1 MESSKFKLNRTK
13 FIQISLLL
21 LACLLMFFTYFFN
34 LKKKQPSTNL
44 DQIKTIEP
52 LDRIK
57 TIEPD
62 EQKEKMVNTFLDVQ
76 YGGFDKNG
84 NRFVIGSRYANFE
97 IERPEIIRMEQI
109 LCNFYFKD
117 GTNLTIISNYGVYNN
132 VTDDMEFTKNV
143 KMNYLENVLFSE
155 KANFF
160 NVKNEL
166 LIEGNVKTNSPEG
179 ELQAD
184 KLDFNLDNKKLKIS
198 MYNDEKVNI
207 KVNY

>member
-1 MESSKFKLNRTK
+1 MESSKFKLNKTK

-21 LACLLMFFTYFFN
+21 LAFLLIFFTYFFN
-34 LKKKQPSTNL
+34 LKKKQASTNL

-52 LDRIK
+52 
-57 TIEPD
+57 D
-62 EQKEKMVNTFLDVQ
+62 EEKEKEVNTFVDVQ

-117 GTNLTIISNYGVYNN
+117 GTNLTIISDYGVYNN

-184 KLDFNLDNKKLKIS
+184 KLNFNLDSKKLKIS
-198 MYNDEKVNI
+198 MYNDKKVNI
-207 KVNY
+207 KVNF

>member
-1 MESSKFKLNRTK
+1 MGSSKFKLNKIK

-21 LACLLMFFTYFFN
+21 LAFFLIFFTYFFN
-34 LKKKQPSTNL
+34 LKKKQPSANL
-44 DQIKTIEP
+44 DQIKTI
-52 LDRIK
+52 K
-57 TIEPD
+57 PD
-62 EQKEKMVNTFLDVQ
+62 KQKEGAANTFLDVQ
-76 YGGFDKNG
+76 YGGLDKNG
-84 NRFVIGSRYANFE
+84 NRFVINSKYANFE
-97 IERPEIIRMEQI
+97 IDRPNVIRMEKI

-117 GTNLTIISNYGVYNN
+117 GTNLTIVSNYGIYNN
-132 VTDDMEFTKNV
+132 VTSDMEFTENV

-166 LIEGNVKTNSPEG
+166 LIEGNVKTKSPEG

-184 KLDFNLDNKKLKIS
+184 KLDFNLDSKKLKIS

-207 KVNY
+207 KVNF

>member
-1 MESSKFKLNRTK
+1 MASSKFKLNKTK

-21 LACLLMFFTYFFN
+21 LAFLLIFFTYFFN

-44 DQIKTIEP
+44 DQIKTIET
-52 LDRIK
+52 DK
-57 TIEPD
+57 
-62 EQKEKMVNTFLDVQ
+62 QKEEVVNTFFDVQ

-84 NRFVIGSRYANFE
+84 NRFVIGSKYANFE
-97 IERPEIIRMEQI
+97 IDRPNIIRMEQI
-109 LCNFYFKD
+109 LCTFYFKD
-117 GTNLTIISNYGVYNN
+117 DTNLTIVSNYGIYNN
-132 VTDDMEFTKNV
+132 VTDDMEFTENV

-166 LIEGNVKTNSPEG
+166 LIEGNVKTKSPEG

-184 KLDFNLDNKKLKIS
+184 KLNFNLDSKKLKIS
-198 MYNDEKVNI
+198 MYNDKKVNI
-207 KVNY
+207 KVNF

>member
-1 MESSKFKLNRTK
+1 MASSKFKLNNTK
-13 FIQISLLL
+13 LIQISLLALAFL
-21 LACLLMFFTYFFN
+21 LIFFTYFLN

-44 DQIKTIEP
+44 DQIKTV
-52 LDRIK
+52 
-57 TIEPD
+57 EPD
-62 EQKEKMVNTFLDVQ
+62 GEKEKMVNTFVDVE
-76 YGGFDKNG
+76 YSGFDKNG
-84 NRFVIGSRYANFE
+84 NRFIIGSRHANFE

-117 GTNLTIISNYGVYNN
+117 GTKLTIISDFGIYNN
-132 VTDDMEFTKNV
+132 VSDDMEFTENV

-160 NVKNEL
+160 NVKNQL
-166 LIEGNVKTNSPEG
+166 LIEGNVKTTSPEG
-179 ELQAD
+179 KLQAD

-207 KVNY
+207 KVNF

>member
-1 MESSKFKLNRTK
+1 MESSKFKLNKIK

-21 LACLLMFFTYFFN
+21 LAFFLIFFTYFFN
-34 LKKKQPSTNL
+34 LKKKQASTNL
-44 DQIKTIEP
+44 DQIKIIES
-52 LDRIK
+52 
-57 TIEPD
+57 D
-62 EQKEKMVNTFLDVQ
+62 EEKKKAVNTFVDVQ

-84 NRFVIGSRYANFE
+84 NRFIIGSRYANFE
-97 IERPEIIRMEQI
+97 IEKPEIIRMEQI

-117 GTNLTIISNYGVYNN
+117 GTNLTIFSDFGIYNN
-132 VTDDMEFTKNV
+132 VTDDMEFTENV

-166 LIEGNVKTNSPEG
+166 LIEGNIKTKSPKG

-184 KLDFNLDNKKLKIS
+184 RLDFDLNSKKLKIS
-198 MYNDEKVNI
+198 MDSNEKVNI

>member
-1 MESSKFKLNRTK
+1 MESSKFKLNKTK

-21 LACLLMFFTYFFN
+21 LAFFLIFFTYFFN
-34 LKKKQPSTNL
+34 LKKKQPSANL
-44 DQIKTIEP
+44 DQIKTI
-52 LDRIK
+52 K
-57 TIEPD
+57 PD
-62 EQKEKMVNTFLDVQ
+62 KQKEEAVNTFLDVE

-84 NRFVIGSRYANFE
+84 NRFVIGSKYADFE
-97 IERPEIIRMEQI
+97 IDRPNIIRMEQI

-117 GTNLTIISNYGVYNN
+117 GTNLTIISDYGVYNN

-184 KLDFNLDNKKLKIS
+184 KLNFNLDSKKLKVS
-198 MYNDEKVNI
+198 MYNDKKVNI
-207 KVNY
+207 KVNF

>member
-1 MESSKFKLNRTK
+1 MESSKFKLNKIK

-21 LACLLMFFTYFFN
+21 LAFFLIFFTYFSN
-34 LKKKQPSTNL
+34 LKKKQASTNL

-52 LDRIK
+52 DG
-57 TIEPD
+57 
-62 EQKEKMVNTFLDVQ
+62 QKEKAVNTFVDVQ
-76 YGGFDKNG
+76 YSGFDKNG
-84 NRFVIGSRYANFE
+84 NRFIIGSRHANFE

-117 GTNLTIISNYGVYNN
+117 GTKLTIISDFGIYNN
-132 VTDDMEFTKNV
+132 VSDDMEFTENV

-160 NVKNEL
+160 NVKNQL
-166 LIEGNVKTNSPEG
+166 LIEGNVKTTSPEG
-179 ELQAD
+179 KLQAD

-207 KVNY
+207 KVNF

>member
-1 MESSKFKLNRTK
+1 MESSKFKLNKTK

-21 LACLLMFFTYFFN
+21 IAFFLIFFTYFSN
-34 LKKKQPSTNL
+34 LKKKQASTNL

-52 LDRIK
+52 DG
-57 TIEPD
+57 
-62 EQKEKMVNTFLDVQ
+62 QKEKAVNTFVDVQ
-76 YGGFDKNG
+76 YNGFDKNG
-84 NRFVIGSRYANFE
+84 NRFIIGSRHANFE

-117 GTNLTIISNYGVYNN
+117 GTKLTIISDFGIYNN
-132 VTDDMEFTKNV
+132 VSDDMEFTENV

-160 NVKNEL
+160 NVKNQL
-166 LIEGNVKTNSPEG
+166 LIEGNVKTTSPEG
-179 ELQAD
+179 KLQAD

-207 KVNY
+207 KVNF

>member
-1 MESSKFKLNRTK
+1 MESNKFKLNKKK

-21 LACLLMFFTYFFN
+21 LAFLLIFFTYFSN

-44 DQIKTIEP
+44 DQTKTVET
-52 LDRIK
+52 DK
-57 TIEPD
+57 
-62 EQKEKMVNTFLDVQ
+62 QKEKAVNTFVDVQ

-166 LIEGNVKTNSPEG
+166 LIEGNVKTKSQEG

-184 KLDFNLDNKKLKIS
+184 KLDFNLDSKKLKIS
-198 MYNDEKVNI
+198 MYNDKKVNI
-207 KVNY
+207 KVNF

>member
-84 NRFVIGSRYANFE
+84 NRFIINSKYANFE
-97 IERPEIIRMEQI
+97 IDRPNVIRMEQV
-109 LCNFYFKD
+109 LCTFYFKD
-117 GTNLTIISNYGVYNN
+117 GTNLTIVSDYGVYNN
-132 VTDDMEFTKNV
+132 VTDDMEFAENV
-143 KMNYLENVLFSE
+143 KMNYLENILFSE

-166 LIEGNVKTNSPEG
+166 LIEGNVKTKSPEG

-184 KLDFNLDNKKLKIS
+184 KLDFNLDSKKLKVS
-198 MYNDEKVNI
+198 MYNDKKVNI
-207 KVNY
+207 KVNF